1 MLFGVSDSPKR
12 NGGCQHSGVAR
23 IGGIPAGGIR
33 HTLQAIPHGVRVHVQ
48 HTGSDFKRSSGLK
61 ERGNRK
67 HGRVVLTLAKQIGID
82 AINQF
87 MPCILIAEQCTFR

>member
-1 MLFGVSDSPKR
+1 MAVVST
-12 NGGCQHSGVAR
+12 VASR
-23 IGGIPAGGIR
+23 GLVASQPVVSAIR
-33 HTLQAIPHGVRVHVQ
+33 FQAIPHGVRVHVQ
-48 HTGSDFKRSSGLK
+48 HTGSDFKRSSGFK

-82 AINQF
+82 AVNQF